1 MRTFYIAGN
10 WKMNPPDDPL
20 KLLREVKVKL
30 VGMDKIDL
38 MIAPPFTAIHQ
49 ASEIFRDT
57 KVHIAG
63 QNLFW
68 EEKGAYTGEISPGLL
83 KSAGADTVI
92 IGHSER
98 RQYFCETDETVNKRV
113 KTALKHN
120 LTPVICI
127 GETAQEREVGITFQ
141 VVTRQFEGALAGL
154 SEKEITGII
163 IAYEP
168 VWAIGTGKVA
178 SPQDAQEVHEL
189 IRRLLREKY
198 SSTLSETTRILY
210 GGSVNAENAG
220 GLFLQVDI
228 DGALV
233 GGASLSAE
241 SFGKIASIAMGIS
254 K

>member
-1 MRTFYIAGN
+1 
-10 WKMNPPDDPL
+10 
-20 KLLREVKVKL
+20 
-30 VGMDKIDL
+30 
-38 MIAPPFTAIHQ
+38 MIAPPFTAIVQ
-49 ASEIFRDT
+49 AKEIFRDT

-127 GETAQEREVGITFQ
+127 GETALEREAGITME
-141 VVTRQFEGALAGL
+141 VIKRQFTGALVGL
-154 SEKEITGII
+154 TEKDLRGFI

-178 SPQDAQEVHEL
+178 KPEDAQEVHEL
-189 IRRLLREKY
+189 IRRLLRENF
-198 SSTLSETTRILY
+198 SSALSDTTRILY
-210 GGSVNAENAG
+210 GGSVNAENAS
-220 GLFLQVDI
+220 GLFRQVDI

-233 GGASLSAE
+233 GGASLSAD
-241 SFGKIASIAMGIS
+241 SFAKIAQSATEIS